1 MYNAH
6 FKKAFIAIFIV
17 LALGTGGLMLT
28 EHLGAWKA
36 LFLTVETVTTV
47 GFGDIEVQTLAGQ
60 IIVFLLMLG
69 GVALTAFIIG
79 RMMAFI
85 LEGRLAD
92 IYGKRKRE
100 KRMAELRNHVIICG
114 IGRVGQQVA
123 KFLKADNVEV
133 VIIEQNE
140 DVARAFLEEGYLVIQ
155 GDATQDENLKK
166 AGIDHARGLISA
178 LPEDALNVFV
188 TLTAKGMNPKIQVVA
203 RGDRLESEAK
213 LYRAG
218 ANRVISPATL
228 SGKRMALCITK
239 PMTIEYLD
247 TVIHDQNIHIE
258 IKEIT
263 VGHGTFLVGL
273 RLDELKTKENTGAT
287 ILAILRGGQ
296 VISNPSASDQ
306 IEAGDVLIVFGL
318 RNQVQRLEEVAAM
331 RAAHEEGLA

>member
-1 MYNAH
+1 MYQGY
-6 FKKAFIAIFIV
+6 FKKAAIAILIV
-17 LALGTGGLMLT
+17 LILGMAGLMLT
-28 EHLGAWKA
+28 EHLTAWEA

-47 GFGDIEVQTLAGQ
+47 GFGDIEVQTFAGQ
-60 IIVFLLMLG
+60 VIVLLLMLG

-79 RMMAFI
+79 RVMAFI

-100 KRMAELRNHVIICG
+100 KRMSQLRNHVIVCG
-114 IGRVGQQVA
+114 AGRVGQQVA
-123 KFLKADNVEV
+123 KFLKADHVEV
-133 VIIEQNE
+133 VVIEINE
-140 DVARAFLEEGYLVIQ
+140 EVAQAILEEGYLVIQ

-166 AGIDHARGLISA
+166 AGIQDARGLISA

-188 TLTAKGMNPKIQVVA
+188 TLTAKGLNPKIQVVA

-218 ANRVISPATL
+218 ADRVISPATL
-228 SGKRMALCITK
+228 SGKRMALSITK

-247 TVIHDQNIHIE
+247 TVIHDHNIHIE
-258 IKEIT
+258 IKEIK
-263 VGHGTFLVGL
+263 VDQGTYLVGL
-273 RLDELKTKENTGAT
+273 RLDELKIKQNTGAT

-306 IEAGDVLIVFGL
+306 IETGDILIVFGL

-331 RAAHEEGLA
+331 KSEI